1 MAFEFLLPLLLPLP
15 LPLAAAM
22 LSLIWVLLSA
32 STVEVQD
39 RGARSEHAQAAG
51 VFHSHRTVRLPVTID
66 GVPKELVL
74 PPDEAGAH
82 LAKFCAI
89 NRVLVPDCLALA
101 RAAADAGAFAPLLRA
116 RVSERVEGSE
126 PRRSL
131 APLLRERPSSQRPL
145 AFLHLEKCAGT
156 TIRGWLSGA
165 AAAAGLVHA
174 FVPGITANVPSLTF
188 TVPNTR
194 LARCAFDLVAG
205 HFDWSEL
212 QRLDEAALA
221 CGAIDPEPTACV
233 IMVRD
238 PLARVESYYRERVQR
253 VTGRALSSLAPAEI
267 DVLLRGFRATVNGT
281 ARDHGMADA
290 LHALLC
296 AGSVATCR
304 SKTCAAVRCPLHE
317 STRRLARCTV
327 GLGNLPCCS
336 PHAYFTRIANT
347 TPHLPTR
354 VRVSHAC
361 TRLCRELLVEDMAG
375 TLKVFR
381 HWLPALAAP
390 PASLV
395 WENRAPSIDVPL
407 SEAQRAVVMEHNQR
421 DLALYVAAK
430 EIMFRQL
437 TAVNEL

>member
-1 MAFEFLLPLLLPLP
+1 MLLIWLLL
-15 LPLAAAM
+15 LA
-22 LSLIWVLLSA
+22 SPS
-32 STVEVQD
+32 
-39 RGARSEHAQAAG
+39 
-51 VFHSHRTVRLPVTID
+51 TVRLPVTID

-82 LAKFCAI
+82 LAEFCAV

-131 APLLRERPSSQRPL
+131 ALAPLLGLAPLLHERPSSQRPL
-145 AFLHLEKCAGT
+145 AFLHLEKCAGS
-156 TIRGWLSGA
+156 TIRKWMSGA

-174 FVPGITANVPSLTF
+174 FIPGNTANVPSLTF
-188 TVPNTR
+188 NVPNTR
-194 LARCAFDLVAG
+194 LARCSFDLLAG

-212 QRLDEAALA
+212 QRLDEAALV
-221 CGAIDPEPTACV
+221 CGATIPEPTACV

-238 PLARVESYYRERVQR
+238 PLSRVESYYRERVQS
-253 VTGRALSSLAPAEI
+253 VTGRALSDLAPAEI

-296 AGSVATCR
+296 AGSVAKSTCH
-304 SKTCAAVRCPLHE
+304 SKDGRCAAAAARCSLHE
-317 STRRLARCTV
+317 TTRRLTRCII
-327 GLGNLPCCS
+327 G
-336 PHAYFTRIANT
+336 I
-347 TPHLPTR
+347 
-354 VRVSHAC
+354 
-361 TRLCRELLVEDMAG
+361 VEDMAG

-395 WENRAPSIDVPL
+395 WENRAPSASSRKLL
-407 SEAQRAVVMEHNQR
+407 SDAQRAVIMTHNQR
-421 DLALYVAAK
+421 DFALYAAAK
-430 EIMFRQL
+430 EIMSRQL
-437 TAVNEL
+437 TAAY

>member
-1 MAFEFLLPLLLPLP
+1 MLPLP

-32 STVEVQD
+32 S
-39 RGARSEHAQAAG
+39 
-51 VFHSHRTVRLPVTID
+51 TVRLPVTID

-116 RVSERVEGSE
+116 RVSERVEQR
-126 PRRSL
+126 PLAFLRRSL

-145 AFLHLEKCAGT
+145 AFLHLEKCAGS
-156 TIRGWLSGA
+156 TIRRWLSGA

-317 STRRLARCTV
+317 STRRLARCIV

-421 DLALYVAAK
+421 DLALYAAAK